1 MAGGLLPHTHNFWQP
16 TFNINFHWRV
26 GEFRHYVKFSGCKI
40 RFYDATKKFYKPAD
54 WMSPSLAY
62 TYSCIKVHSIY
73 RQTVYFKTLIDTFA
87 SCFMKDNS
95 VNFELHATSHCLII
109 DNFESRNEFDTI
121 VSMSQKRLSR
131 HLVFLRRASCKA
143 RLLVITSALTFVSTF
158 PQNC

>member
-1 MAGGLLPHTHNFWQP
+1 MWLSLTWFILGFFCLLILILYNSKPQNTFDSVVCYCTKMFLFCFTKILNQAFLHDSVIWIWGFFTLLVALAHGVAGGLLRHTHNFWQP

-73 RQTVYFKTLIDTFA
+73 R
-87 SCFMKDNS
+87 
-95 VNFELHATSHCLII
+95 
-109 DNFESRNEFDTI
+109 
-121 VSMSQKRLSR
+121 
-131 HLVFLRRASCKA
+131 
-143 RLLVITSALTFVSTF
+143 
-158 PQNC
+158 